1 MPISVQIN
9 FKRKGVIAENIK
21 LKFWLTKKKRKASQG
36 WKIRVKN
43 G

>member
-21 LKFWLTKKKRKASQG
+21 LKFWLTKKKEKQ
-36 WKIRVKN
+36 VKV
-43 G
+43 GKYV